1 MSLSLGCCIIDIDI
15 DIYVNID
22 STPVPARLQQTINA
36 FIEHLAICYGPSR
49 PWTQSQSFPIKI
61 PADTAN
67 ETICAWLSAAAAGDH
82 DATQN
87 LEALHARYLKV
98 RDADVI
104 LIMLCIQQ

>member
-1 MSLSLGCCIIDIDI
+1 VSLSLGCCIIDIDI

-36 FIEHLAICYGPSR
+36 FIERLAIER
-49 PWTQSQSFPIKI
+49 LAIERLAIERLAIKI